1 MKRFSI
7 FQNLSKL
14 RKIPLTV
21 FIALLVFGIPLSLS
35 GCRLIKSA
43 ELRALEDTASVLQ
56 LTTGQEVSRSLQ
68 DKGTALGKPIYAK
81 IYIEYEPINNYTKED
96 VYHEIIAALERNG
109 WKGKEASTLAREFS
123 ASYSASLKEV
133 NVALLVDVRIYLNRN
148 LVSVRMTNRNR

>member
-7 FQNLSKL
+7 FQNPSKL
-14 RKIPLTV
+14 PKTLWVVLIPL
-21 FIALLVFGIPLSLS
+21 LVILFLLS

-68 DKGTALGKPIYAK
+68 DKGTALGKPVYAK

-96 VYHEIIAALERNG
+96 VYDEIIAILERNG
-109 WKGKEASTLAREFS
+109 WEGEESSTLAPEFN
-123 ASYSASLKEV
+123 AFYRGSLKEV
-133 NVALLVDVRIYLNRN
+133 NIALFVNVWVSSEKN
-148 LVSVRMTNRNR
+148 LVSVRMTH